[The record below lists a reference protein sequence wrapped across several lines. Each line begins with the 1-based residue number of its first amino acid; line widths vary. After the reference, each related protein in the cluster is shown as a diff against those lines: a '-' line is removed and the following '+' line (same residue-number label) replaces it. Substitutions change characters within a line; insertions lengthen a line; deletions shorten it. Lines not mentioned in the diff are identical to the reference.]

1 MNKTTLLVACILF
14 LCGGLLVLHLAAQPG
29 SGSMIV
35 NNAPTSSAL
44 DPNVMERSEKE
55 LLEQKIVVHQ
65 RIVLQLQTYADAG
78 DRRGNAARLAEARAN
93 LAAAEIELYR
103 HTGEQDKFLSAQN
116 ARIEHLTTKLRAA
129 TVAYGMDVASLGEVS
144 EAELQLL
151 DALLEQ
157 KRAAPR

>member
-14 LCGGLLVLHLAAQPG
+14 LCGGLLALHLAAQPG

-103 HTGEQDKFLSAQN
+103 HTGEQDKLHA
-116 ARIEHLTTKLRAA
+116 ALKTRVAHLNENLRATIVAFNMNA
-129 TVAYGMDVASLGEVS
+129 TTMEVVS

-157 KRAAPR
+157 KRVAPR